1 MVLLFP
7 RLLQTAR
14 NAANDLLCR
23 LGVATGSFPLTS
35 SLLWPDSRGLHTD
48 QLVDR
53 HWLDLP
59 LHPHLAQGARLD
71 LTLG

>member
-1 MVLLFP
+1 MVLLLP
-7 RLLQTAR
+7 RLLQTAP
-14 NAANDLLCR
+14 NAANDLLYR
-23 LGVATGSFPLTS
+23 LGVATGGYPLFS

-48 QLVDR
+48 QFVDR
-53 HWLDLP
+53 HWLHLP